1 MKPTIDDQIRAVA
14 LAQLSM
20 PDDVSVNGV
29 AAVEV
34 LEAALSTL
42 RWVKRYAK
50 PSLDALMA
58 EFPGAKVAPQ
68 DQDD

>member
-1 MKPTIDDQIRAVA
+1 MKPSIDEQIE
-14 LAQLSM
+14 
-20 PDDVSVNGV
+20 
-29 AAVEV
+29 AVENAMRADAHRCWGRIDPK

-58 EFPGAKVAPQ
+58 EFPGARVKQ
-68 DQDD
+68 REEE

>member
-1 MKPTIDDQIRAVA
+1 MKPSIDEQIEAVNRAYYCVF
-14 LAQLSM
+14 
-20 PDDVSVNGV
+20 NG
-29 AAVEV
+29 EV
-34 LEAALSTL
+34 CCVDEEHLLAALSTL
-42 RWVKRYAK
+42 QWVKRYAK